1 MSDSAKRIGQFERH
15 SLSLVRIAT
24 RSSRPPNQSPVLAT
38 LVPDAIASKP
48 ADLRVI
54 WARNQDEVRLAQ
66 RLRYEVFVKEMGAHL
81 DARLPHQT
89 KGLDQD
95 EFDDYCEHLL
105 VRDMTQDK
113 VVGTYRLL
121 PPLQAKRLG
130 GTYTETLFDL
140 TRLRNLRSR
149 MVELG
154 RSCVHPDYRSGGTIM
169 LLGGAIFKFM
179 ADNRFDIMVGCA
191 SIPMSMPSTR
201 HGDVAA
207 SVWHRVSK
215 THMAPPSHQVF
226 PRKLLPLEHLNGGL
240 AIEPPPLISAY
251 LRMGAKVLGAPA
263 WDPVFNTADLPI
275 MARLDDLP
283 TRYRHHFLGA

>member
-1 MSDSAKRIGQFERH
+1 MNNTTTLAGTFERH

-24 RSSRPPNQSPVLAT
+24 RPARLMAPSSTST
-38 LVPDAIASKP
+38 LLTSSVAEPRAS
-48 ADLRVI
+48 DLRVM
-54 WARNQDEVRLAQ
+54 WARSQDEVRLAQ
-66 RLRYEVFVKEMGAHL
+66 RLRYEVFVNEMGAHL
-81 DARLPHQT
+81 DHQCPQQT
-89 KGLDQD
+89 QGLDQD

-105 VRDMTQDK
+105 VKDMTNNK

-140 TRLRNLRSR
+140 TRLRHLRSR
-149 MVELG
+149 IVELG

-179 ADNRFDIMVGCA
+179 VDNHFDIMVGCA
-191 SIPMSMPSTR
+191 SIPMSYEGTSS
-201 HGDVAA
+201 GDAAA
-207 SVWHRVSK
+207 SIWQQVSRS
-215 THMAPPSHQVF
+215 HMAAPSHQVY
-226 PRKLLPLEHLNGGL
+226 PRQPLPLDRLNRGL
-240 AIEPPPLISAY
+240 SVEPPPLIGAY
-251 LRMGAKVLGAPA
+251 LRMGAKVLGPPA

-283 TRYRHHFLGA
+283 SRYRKHFLGA

>member
-1 MSDSAKRIGQFERH
+1 LAPRGSD
-15 SLSLVRIAT
+15 VT
-24 RSSRPPNQSPVLAT
+24 P
-38 LVPDAIASKP
+38 SKTT
-48 ADLRVI
+48 DLRVM
-54 WARNQDEVRLAQ
+54 WARSQDEVRLAQ
-66 RLRYEVFVKEMGAHL
+66 RLRYEVFVKEMGAQL
-81 DARLPHQT
+81 DHRLPHQA

-105 VRDMTQDK
+105 VKDMSKDN

-191 SIPMSMPSTR
+191 SIPMSTPGTR
-201 HGDVAA
+201 PGDVAA
-207 SVWHRVSK
+207 SVWHQVSQ
-215 THMAPPSHQVF
+215 THLATPGHQVY
-226 PRKLLPLEHLNGGL
+226 PRQPLPLEHLNGTL
-240 AIEPPPLISAY
+240 AVDPPALIGAY

-275 MARLDDLP
+275 MARLGDLP
-283 TRYRHHFLGA
+283 MRYRKHFVGV